1 MSFVGFTVA
10 VVAEPP
16 LGVNATIKFADK
28 KPVPLKVK
36 FDVASVGKSIMSW
49 PSLFET
55 DFAIYDLN
63 EFLSAMSLF
72 DDPELNFGESSV
84 QISQGGQSL
93 KYFYSDPTVV
103 TTPKSD
109 ITMPDP
115 DATFTLKQSVFNQ
128 VLKASAVLGVP
139 DMVLDVNET
148 GGMNLRVSDRKNDT
162 SNSFSVEVGEGG
174 TPNQKFF
181 FKVENLK
188 LLSGDYEVKVSS
200 KGISNFKNV
209 NKDVEYFIALET
221 AWGLIYEWNIM
232 GREVS
237 STND

>member
-1 MSFVGFTVA
+1 MKLSNDTRDVLKNYSTINANLLVSSGNKIATMSQMKNIVS
-10 VVAEPP
+10 
-16 LGVNATIKFADK
+16 LATLPDT
-28 KPVPLKVK
+28 
-36 FDVASVGKSIMSW
+36 
-49 PSLFET
+49 FENE
-55 DFAIYDLN
+55 FAIYDLN

-72 DDPELNFGESSV
+72 EDPELDFGDSSV
-84 QISQGGQSL
+84 KISQGGQSL
-93 KYFYSDPTVV
+93 NYFYSDPTVV

-109 ITMPDP
+109 IGMPEP

-128 VLKASAVLGVP
+128 VLKASSVLGVP

-148 GGMNLRVSDRKNDT
+148 GQMNLRVSDRKNDT

-221 AWGLIYEWNIM
+221 A
-232 GREVS
+232 
-237 STND
+237 

>member
-1 MSFVGFTVA
+1 MKLSNDTRDVLKNYSTINANLLVSSGNKIATMSQMKNIVS
-10 VVAEPP
+10 
-16 LGVNATIKFADK
+16 LATLPDT
-28 KPVPLKVK
+28 
-36 FDVASVGKSIMSW
+36 
-49 PSLFET
+49 FENE
-55 DFAIYDLN
+55 FAIYDLN

-72 DDPELNFGESSV
+72 EDPELDFGDSSV
-84 QISQGGQSL
+84 KISQGGQSL
-93 KYFYSDPTVV
+93 NYFYSDPTVV

-128 VLKASAVLGVP
+128 VLKASSVLGVP

-148 GGMNLRVSDRKNDT
+148 GQMNLRVSDRKNDT

-221 AWGLIYEWNIM
+221 A
-232 GREVS
+232 
-237 STND
+237 

>member
-1 MSFVGFTVA
+1 MKLSNDTREVLKNYSTINANLLVTSGNQIATMSQMKNIVSK
-10 VVAEPP
+10 
-16 LGVNATIKFADK
+16 ATLPDT
-28 KPVPLKVK
+28 
-36 FDVASVGKSIMSW
+36 
-49 PSLFET
+49 FESE
-55 DFAIYDLN
+55 FAIYDLN

-72 DDPELNFGESSV
+72 EDPELDFGDSSV
-84 QISQGGQSL
+84 KISQGGQSL
-93 KYFYSDPTVV
+93 NYFYSDPTVV

-109 ITMPDP
+109 IGMPEP

-128 VLKASAVLGVP
+128 VLKASSVLGVP
-139 DMVLDVNET
+139 DMVLDVNEN
-148 GGMNLRVSDRKNDT
+148 GQMNLRVSDRKNDT

-221 AWGLIYEWNIM
+221 A
-232 GREVS
+232 
-237 STND
+237 

>member
-1 MSFVGFTVA
+1 MKLSNDTREVLKNYSTINANLLVTSGNQIATMSQMKNIVSK
-10 VVAEPP
+10 
-16 LGVNATIKFADK
+16 ATLPDT
-28 KPVPLKVK
+28 
-36 FDVASVGKSIMSW
+36 
-49 PSLFET
+49 FESE
-55 DFAIYDLN
+55 FAIYDLN

-72 DDPELNFGESSV
+72 DDPVLDFGDSSV
-84 QISQGGQSL
+84 KISQGGQSL
-93 KYFYSDPTVV
+93 NYFYSDPTVV

-115 DATFTLKQSVFNQ
+115 DAVFTLKQSVFNQ
-128 VLKASAVLGVP
+128 VLKASSVLGVP

-148 GGMNLRVSDRKNDT
+148 GQMNLRVSDRKNDT

-221 AWGLIYEWNIM
+221 A
-232 GREVS
+232 
-237 STND
+237 

>member
-1 MSFVGFTVA
+1 MKLSNDTREVLKNYSTINANLLVTPGNKIATMSQMKNIVS
-10 VVAEPP
+10 
-16 LGVNATIKFADK
+16 K
-28 KPVPLKVK
+28 
-36 FDVASVGKSIMSW
+36 ASL
-49 PSLFET
+49 PDTFESE
-55 DFAIYDLN
+55 FAIYDLN

-72 DDPELNFGESSV
+72 DDPELDFGDSSV
-84 QISQGGQSL
+84 KISQGGQSL
-93 KYFYSDPTVV
+93 NYFYSDPTVV

-115 DATFTLKQSVFNQ
+115 DAVFTLKQSVFNQ
-128 VLKASAVLGVP
+128 VLKASSVLGVP

-148 GGMNLRVSDRKNDT
+148 GQMNLRVSDRKNDT

-221 AWGLIYEWNIM
+221 A
-232 GREVS
+232 
-237 STND
+237 

>member
-1 MSFVGFTVA
+1 MKLSNDTREVLKNYSTINANLLVTSGNQIATMSQMKNIVSK
-10 VVAEPP
+10 
-16 LGVNATIKFADK
+16 ATLPDT
-28 KPVPLKVK
+28 
-36 FDVASVGKSIMSW
+36 
-49 PSLFET
+49 FET
-55 DFAIYDLN
+55 EFAIYDLN

-72 DDPELNFGESSV
+72 DDPELDFGDSSV
-84 QISQGGQSL
+84 KISQGGQSL
-93 KYFYSDPTVV
+93 NYFYSDPTVV

-115 DATFTLKQSVFNQ
+115 DAIFTLKQSVFNQ
-128 VLKASAVLGVP
+128 VLKASSVLGVP
-139 DMVLDVNET
+139 DMVLDVNEN
-148 GGMNLRVSDRKNDT
+148 GQMNLRVSDRKNDT

-221 AWGLIYEWNIM
+221 A
-232 GREVS
+232 
-237 STND
+237 

>member
-1 MSFVGFTVA
+1 MKLSNDTREVLKNYSTINANLLVTSGNQIATMSQMKNIVSK
-10 VVAEPP
+10 
-16 LGVNATIKFADK
+16 ATLPDT
-28 KPVPLKVK
+28 
-36 FDVASVGKSIMSW
+36 
-49 PSLFET
+49 FENE
-55 DFAIYDLN
+55 FAIYDLN

-72 DDPELNFGESSV
+72 EDPELDFGDSSV
-84 QISQGGQSL
+84 KISQGGQSL
-93 KYFYSDPTVV
+93 NYFYSDPTVV

-115 DATFTLKQSVFNQ
+115 DAVFTLKQSVFNQ
-128 VLKASAVLGVP
+128 VLKASSVLGVP
-139 DMVLDVNET
+139 DMVLDVDESGT
-148 GGMNLRVSDRKNDT
+148 MNLRVSDRKNDT

-221 AWGLIYEWNIM
+221 A
-232 GREVS
+232 
-237 STND
+237 

>member
-1 MSFVGFTVA
+1 MKLSNDTREVLKNYSTINANLLVTSGNNIATMSQMKNIVSK
-10 VVAEPP
+10 
-16 LGVNATIKFADK
+16 ATLPDT
-28 KPVPLKVK
+28 
-36 FDVASVGKSIMSW
+36 
-49 PSLFET
+49 FESE
-55 DFAIYDLN
+55 FAIYDLN

-72 DDPELNFGESSV
+72 DDPELDFGDSSV
-84 QISQGGQSL
+84 KISQGGQSL
-93 KYFYSDPTVV
+93 NYFYSDPTVV

-115 DATFTLKQSVFNQ
+115 DAIFTLKQSVFNQ
-128 VLKASAVLGVP
+128 VLKASSVLGVP
-139 DMVLDVNET
+139 DMVLDVNEN
-148 GGMNLRVSDRKNDT
+148 GQMNLRVSDRKNDT

-221 AWGLIYEWNIM
+221 A
-232 GREVS
+232 
-237 STND
+237 